1 MKDLTAT
8 LEFACCCC
16 EVKVRVTVQCS
27 GPDLRWREGR
37 PLVSVNVPC
46 PTCGQVNQMVF
57 EPGGQ
62 VRSVRP
68 YTCFR
73 VLPEPSLN

>member
-1 MKDLTAT
+1 MKELTAT
-8 LEFACCCC
+8 LEFACCGC
-16 EVKVRVTVQCS
+16 EETVRVTVHCS
-27 GPDLRWREGR
+27 GPDLRRGKVR
-37 PLVSVNVPC
+37 SLASVNVPC
-46 PTCGQVNQMVF
+46 PTCGQINQLVF